1 MAYVIAFG
9 IALIVTYV
17 ITPAVKR
24 LACRV
29 GAMDN
34 PNARKVHHGAVP
46 RLGGLG
52 IYIGFLASVL
62 YSLPLSTEVIGLLMG
77 SAVIIA
83 VGVWDD
89 ICQIPAKVK
98 LLGQIFAA
106 VVLVACGVRV
116 DWVLNPFGDYIYLS
130 AFISVPL
137 TILWVVGFTNMVNLI
152 DGLDGLAAGVSSI
165 AAVSVAL
172 IAYQMGQWNSVAITV
187 AMAGAAIGFLQ
198 YNFNPAKI
206 FMGDTGSM
214 FLGYTLAAVS
224 IMGVMKTA
232 ATVALVVPVIALGL
246 PIMDTALA
254 IVRRKLSGVPI
265 FAPDRG
271 HLHHR
276 LLDSGLS
283 QKQVV
288 LLMYAITAF
297 LGMIALLVVHLNVV
311 FGAVVVGVVTAAGLW
326 WARYLGM
333 IAGSECASEKH

>member
-62 YSLPLSTEVIGLLMG
+62 YSLPLSTEVVGLLMG

-98 LLGQIFAA
+98 LLGQVLAA

-333 IAGSECASEKH
+333 IAGGKCASEKH